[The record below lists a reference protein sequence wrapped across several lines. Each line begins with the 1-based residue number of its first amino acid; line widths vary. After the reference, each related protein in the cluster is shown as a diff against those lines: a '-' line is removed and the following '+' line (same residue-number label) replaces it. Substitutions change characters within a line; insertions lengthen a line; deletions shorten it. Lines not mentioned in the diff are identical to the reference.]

1 MIRGRTSG
9 LDDAITHQQGGREV
23 SSIAYLVLPPITAIK
38 LGLLAIL
45 SKGTGL
51 GGILMFVI
59 VLANHKR
66 LLQVVILRK
75 ETFHSCVISFRL
87 VFGRAV
93 SAASGLLL
101 RVGIPCKEVN

>member
-1 MIRGRTSG
+1 MAARY
-9 LDDAITHQQGGREV
+9 LL
-23 SSIAYLVLPPITAIK
+23 IAYLVLPSGTAAK
-38 LGLLAIL
+38 LGFLAIL

-51 GGILMFVI
+51 GGILMFAI

-75 ETFHSCVISFRL
+75 ETFHSCGISFRI
-87 VFGRAV
+87 VFGSAV

-101 RVGIPCKEVN
+101 RVEIPGKEVN